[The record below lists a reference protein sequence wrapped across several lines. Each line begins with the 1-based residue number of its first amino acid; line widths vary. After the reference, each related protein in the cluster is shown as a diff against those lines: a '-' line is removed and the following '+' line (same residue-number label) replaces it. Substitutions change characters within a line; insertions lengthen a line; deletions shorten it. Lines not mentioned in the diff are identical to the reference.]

1 MASAQ
6 GIMAGQAFISLFLD
20 SSKLNSGT
28 QKASGMLQSFADKSA
43 SLFQSIVGM
52 QYTIQN
58 VIRPVIDVYSKF
70 DDQMRLTKAVTGATG
85 DQFQK
90 LTDRAKQLGRDT
102 AFTAAE
108 VASGMTSLGRMGFS
122 SDEID
127 VAISSVMDLS
137 RATGTDLA
145 QSADIA
151 ANSLRIFGMEST
163 QMSHVADILT
173 ATANGSVQTLTDL
186 FAALKMAGPQAAAAK
201 ESLTDVSAAIGV
213 MANVGI
219 KGSMAGTALRRAYI
233 NMANGKIQEFLKQYN
248 IQTVDTNGNLRKMK
262 DIIVEVGKAMQNMG
276 TAEKMSFAEEV
287 FDMRGSFVGLTLGG
301 NVEGMQ
307 EFIAK
312 LEKADGVAAKTATE
326 MEAGMGGA
334 LRMMKSAF
342 ESVIIAIGETVN
354 GLVSFGSGFATNVF
368 RYISGFIKAMPEV
381 ATAITGIGAAVIPAI
396 AGLIAL
402 AVGMKGVA
410 LASGLCSTALT
421 GVYKALNM
429 VGSHP
434 IAIFFMAAAAAVTY
448 HIGRLRIMSEE
459 IRNVKNEQAKLN
471 KELAKQAGENQQTQA
486 KAQTAGGQFGRLAEL
501 AELSR
506 QQKLT
511 NSELLEA
518 DALIQ
523 RLAPYGSNY
532 FAQLDAVAGSLTLAA
547 DAQRQFNAAANAS
560 QIPGL
565 EAERDKI
572 LQMVEAIK
580 AERDATIKRNGVKSV
595 MQNQVVEEQAQV
607 RIDEQM
613 AKIPELQARIDEL
626 KKPIKLD
633 IRTPN
638 LSPSMADLENA
649 AKTLAELDAK
659 INDAGK
665 TDAQRK
671 EEELQQQNDL
681 YREQIKLLQGVEA
694 AKAEKIRGNISALTL
709 QKENAYSG
717 TSEQR
722 AAEISDVS
730 SQLEA
735 AKTSVEDR
743 KYDVSTWQQW
753 KKDGNELFDAQL
765 MERDVQALLFAE
777 EKAKALAQRLAELNA
792 SKTTA
797 EVDLQIIQEQVAL
810 VNVEKGK
817 SALQNRLAEYEGK
830 VNAQREK
837 IRGEEA
843 GKIMSDIQESD
854 RTRQREKEDKSW
866 QQGVDSLFSSGNLA
880 DAIAQA
886 TNALNIEQGNESQIR
901 NDLGYALENNDPESM
916 RRLSEDLKRS
926 LGRQEYITQAI
937 SKADEAQK
945 GSESSV
951 RELSRENLGSFIT
964 ADIMNLL
971 GNPQGPEEETARNT
985 RATVANLATLIDV
998 VRRNEGLA
1006 FS

>member
-6 GIMAGQAFISLFLD
+6 GIMAGQAFITLSLD
-20 SSKLNSGT
+20 SSNLNSGT
-28 QKASGMLQSFADKSA
+28 QKASGILQSFADKSA

-52 QYTIQN
+52 HYTLQN

-102 AFTAAE
+102 AFTASE

-122 SDEID
+122 PDEID
-127 VAISSVMDLS
+127 AAISSVMDLS

-173 ATANGSVQTLTDL
+173 ATANGSAQTLTDL
-186 FAALKMAGPQAAAAK
+186 FEALKMAGPQAAAAK

-233 NMANGKIQEFLKQYN
+233 NLANGKIQEFLKQYN
-248 IQTVDTNGNLRKMK
+248 IQTVDTSGNLRKMK
-262 DIIVEVGKAMQNMG
+262 DIIVEIGKAMQNMG

-287 FDMRGSFVGLTLGG
+287 FDMRGSFVGLSLGG

-312 LEKADGVAAKTATE
+312 LEKADGLAAKTSTE

-354 GLVSFGSGFATNVF
+354 GFVSFGAGFATNVL
-368 RYISGFIKAMPEV
+368 RGITSFIKAVPEV
-381 ATAITGIGAAVIPAI
+381 ATAISGIGTVAVPAV

-402 AVGMKGVA
+402 ALGMKGVS
-410 LASGLCSTALT
+410 LASGLCSTAIGGVQTALT
-421 GVYKALNM
+421 VLS
-429 VGSHP
+429 SHP
-434 IAIFFMAAAAAVTY
+434 VIAALTLIAAAITW
-448 HIGRLRIMSEE
+448 HIGRLRIMAAE
-459 IRNVKNEQAKLN
+459 IRNVKNQQAQLN
-471 KELAKQAGENQQTQA
+471 KELAKQGGENQQAQA

-523 RLAPYGSNY
+523 RLAPYGSSY

-547 DAQRQFNAAANAS
+547 DAHRQFNAAANAS
-560 QIPGL
+560 QLPGL

-572 LQMVEAIK
+572 LQIVEAIK
-580 AERDATIKRNGVKSV
+580 AERDAIIKRNGVKSV
-595 MQNQVVEEQAQV
+595 MRNQVVEEQAQV

-633 IRTPN
+633 IQTPN
-638 LSPSMADLENA
+638 LRPSMADLENA
-649 AKTLAELDAK
+649 AKTLAELDTK
-659 INDAGK
+659 INEAGK
-665 TDAQRK
+665 TEAQRK
-671 EEELQQQNDL
+671 EEELQRQNDL
-681 YREQIKLLQGVEA
+681 YREQIKLLQGVEE

-722 AAEISDVS
+722 SAEIGDIT

-735 AKTSVEDR
+735 AKTNVEDR
-743 KYDVSTWQQW
+743 EYDVSAWQQW

-765 MERDVQALLFAE
+765 MERDVQALFFAE
-777 EKAKALAQRLAELNA
+777 FKAKALAQRLAELNA

-797 EVDLQIIQEQVAL
+797 EVDLQINQEYTAL
-810 VNVEKGK
+810 GNVDKEME
-817 SALQNRLAEYEGK
+817 ALQNRLAEYEGK

-837 IRGEEA
+837 IQREEVN
-843 GKIMSDIQESD
+843 KIMADIQEDD
-854 RTRQREKEDKSW
+854 RTRQRKKEDNAW
-866 QQGVDSLFSSGNLA
+866 QQGVDSLFSPGNLA

-901 NDLGYALENNDPESM
+901 NELGYALENNDPESM

-926 LGRQEYITQAI
+926 QGRQEYITQAI

-964 ADIMNLL
+964 ADILNLL

>member
-1 MASAQ
+1 MSSANSIQ
-6 GIMAGQAFISLFLD
+6 AGRAYIALSAD
-20 SSKLNSGT
+20 SSKLGPGLKNASSLIQRFANNS
-28 QKASGMLQSFADKSA
+28 AE
-43 SLFQSIVGM
+43 LFRNLIGLHYTMQNIV
-52 QYTIQN
+52 
-58 VIRPVIDVYSKF
+58 RPVIDVYAKF

-122 SDEID
+122 SSEID
-127 VAISSVMDLS
+127 TAISSVMNLS

-173 ATANGSVQTLTDL
+173 ATANGSAQTLTDL
-186 FAALKMAGPQAAAAK
+186 FEALKMAGPQAAAAK

-233 NMANGKIQEFLKQYN
+233 NMANGKIQEYLKQYN
-248 IQTVDTNGNLRKMK
+248 IQTVDAAGNLRKMK

-307 EFIAK
+307 EFIDK
-312 LEKADGVAAKTATE
+312 LERAEDVAAKTATE

-354 GLVSFGSGFATNVF
+354 GFVSFGAGFAANVF
-368 RYISGFIKAMPEV
+368 RGITAFIRAMPEV
-381 ATAITGIGAAVIPAI
+381 ATVITGVGTAVVPAV
-396 AGLIAL
+396 AGLFTLAL
-402 AVGMKGVA
+402 GMKGVS
-410 LASGLCSTALT
+410 LASGLCSTAIGGVQRALT
-421 GVYKALNM
+421 MLS
-429 VGSHP
+429 SHP
-434 IAIFFMAAAAAVTY
+434 IIAVLTVLAAAITY
-448 HIGRLRIMSEE
+448 HIGRLRIMAAE
-459 IRNVKNEQAKLN
+459 IRNVRNEQAQLN
-471 KELAKQAGENQQTQA
+471 KELAKQGGENQQAQA
-486 KAQTAGGQFGRLAEL
+486 KAQTAGGQFGRLTEL

-523 RLAPYGSNY
+523 RLAPYGSSY

-560 QIPGL
+560 QLPGL

-580 AERDATIKRNGVKSV
+580 AERDAIIKRNGVKSV
-595 MQNQVVEEQAQV
+595 MRNQVVEEQAQV

-613 AKIPELQARIDEL
+613 GKIAELQDRIDEL
-626 KKPIKLD
+626 KKPIPLD
-633 IRTPN
+633 IQTPDK
-638 LSPSMADLENA
+638 LPSMADLENA
-649 AKTLAELDAK
+649 DKTLAELDAK

-665 TDAQRK
+665 TDSQRK
-671 EEELQQQNDL
+671 EDELKRQNDL

-694 AKAEKIRGNISALTL
+694 AKAEKIRGNISELTL

-722 AAEISDVS
+722 AAEINDVA
-730 SQLEA
+730 SQLEV
-735 AKTSVEDR
+735 AKANVEDK

-797 EVDLQIIQEQVAL
+797 EVDLQINQEYTAMG
-810 VNVEKGK
+810 NVDKEME
-817 SALQNRLAEYEGK
+817 ALQNRLAEYEGK
-830 VNAQREK
+830 VNTQREK
-837 IRGEEA
+837 IQREEA
-843 GKIMSDIQESD
+843 NKIMADIQNSD
-854 RTRQREKEDKSW
+854 RTRQQEKEDKSW

-926 LGRQEYITQAI
+926 QGRQEYITQAI